1 MCSLNHPDEAPGYI
15 KNVVLTW
22 FFSRFLCPYR
32 RAEIFVL
39 KGPSRFRTGWK
50 VSSFP
55 RSAGKLMNLSHH
67 ITVLTAADLNA
78 KAAVLLKSPLA
89 VDWSFDIYQNNFEAT
104 LENQQSFKV
113 NVVLLYVNVGANRD
127 SADMQLCVI
136 QFLGVSINFLS
147 LYIIC
152 VSIQFSGSGLLSR
165 RVAEVP
171 VQKWRTKECFLYRGN
186 PY

>member
-1 MCSLNHPDEAPGYI
+1 
-15 KNVVLTW
+15 
-22 FFSRFLCPYR
+22 
-32 RAEIFVL
+32 
-39 KGPSRFRTGWK
+39 
-50 VSSFP
+50 
-55 RSAGKLMNLSHH
+55 MNLSHH

-113 NVVLLYVNVGANRD
+113 NAVLLYVNVGANRD

-171 VQKWRTKECFLYRGN
+171 VQK
-186 PY
+186 